1 MLALEA
7 EKPVR
12 GAVKPDLCERCK
24 DAQDTATGAQFIQ
37 QCRIAKANQPEDCPK
52 QGTLYTMPL
61 TELTRSLVTGYQAE
75 VETLVPTSPD

>member
-1 MLALEA
+1 MLALNA

-12 GAVKPDLCERCK
+12 LVLKPDLCERCK
-24 DAQDTATGAQFIQ
+24 DAQDTPTGAAFIQ

-52 QGTLYTMPL
+52 HGALYTMPL

-75 VETLVPTSPD
+75 VDDGG